1 MLQTSALQPG
11 QELDRPER
19 VGPLGSQGHGGCA
32 GWCVDFATLSS
43 FSCVN
48 IGCCSICCCIY
59 INIICH
65 LLTVKSMRAVRLG
78 CYEMGHGCTHVAGQL
93 RNSGSRVAMGKLL
106 CMPIFW
112 LLKHHKIFG
121 YNQL

>member
-48 IGCCSICCCIY
+48 IGCCSICYLISFKHR
-59 INIICH
+59 I
-65 LLTVKSMRAVRLG
+65 SR
-78 CYEMGHGCTHVAGQL
+78 CYN
-93 RNSGSRVAMGKLL
+93 NSKLESL
-106 CMPIFW
+106 VVITF
-112 LLKHHKIFG
+112 LLKVIRSD
-121 YNQL
+121 LV

>member
-11 QELDRPER
+11 QELARPER

-78 CYEMGHGCTHVAGQL
+78 CYEMGHGCTHVATTEELRVKGCYGQT
-93 RNSGSRVAMGKLL
+93 SMYAYLL
-106 CMPIFW
+106 VT
-112 LLKHHKIFG
+112 
-121 YNQL
+121 